1 MLGYYSNCVT
11 YDDTTSIVQESILIF
26 IEIYVTYLRVK
37 CYDTSFTLKSFSK
50 KKNKI
55 NKGRC

>member
-26 IEIYVTYLRVK
+26 IEIYVKYLRVK
-37 CYDTSFTLKSFSK
+37 CYDTSFTLKLFSK